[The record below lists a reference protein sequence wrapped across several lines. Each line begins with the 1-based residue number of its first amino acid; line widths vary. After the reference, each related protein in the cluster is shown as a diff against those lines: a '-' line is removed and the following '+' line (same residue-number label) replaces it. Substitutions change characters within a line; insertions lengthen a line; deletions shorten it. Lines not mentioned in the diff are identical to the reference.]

1 MQEKAGLYQV
11 EAADELSMI
20 LHVINTAEEK
30 RLLFIVDS
38 QGRTFHNQANLRIIK
53 EYAWIENE
61 SLLSSQTARC
71 SRTSAGN

>member
-20 LHVINTAEEK
+20 LHVINTAEESGCS
-30 RLLFIVDS
+30 LLWTAREEPSTTKPICGS
-38 QGRTFHNQANLRIIK
+38 SKNML
-53 EYAWIENE
+53 WIENE